1 MKYKSAISSNK
12 VKAVVAG
19 MPLNITLEDLKV
31 CAAPLEKKVWI
42 YFSKHD
48 GCSACTTRT
57 IVFIENY
64 LALERFISDDE
75 DRREKAWEMSL
86 ETTMKGS
93 EIRPDILYKQERYDH
108 VQPLIVKKIEN
119 KIRLDKTGW
128 INIKDLLGIEKYL
141 NLDLLEYFENIIVAN
156 GIEYQ
161 NLKRIHQYGTGKMI
175 LLKSYLDKYFNAKY
189 GTDFHI

>member
-64 LALERFISDDE
+64 LALERFIENDE
-75 DRREKAWEMSL
+75 ERRQQAWEMSL
-86 ETTMKGS
+86 ESTMKGS
-93 EIRPDILYKQERYDH
+93 DIRPDILYKQERYDH
-108 VQPLIVKKIEN
+108 VTPLIVKKIEN

-141 NLDLLEYFENIIVAN
+141 NLDLKDYFEQIIVAN
-156 GIEYQ
+156 GIEHQ
-161 NLKRIHQYGTGKMI
+161 NLKRVHSYGTGKMI
-175 LLKSYLDKYFNAKY
+175 KLKSYLENYFNKKY
-189 GTDFHI
+189 GTDFNI

>member
-1 MKYKSAISSNK
+1 MKYKQAISANK

-31 CAAPLEKKVWI
+31 CSAPLEKKVWI

-48 GCSACTTRT
+48 GCSAVNTRT

-64 LALERFISDDE
+64 LALERFIEDDE
-75 DRREKAWEMSL
+75 ERRAKAWEMSL
-86 ETTMKGS
+86 ESTLKGS
-93 EIRPDILYKQERYDH
+93 DIRPDILYKRERYDH
-108 VQPLIVKKIEN
+108 VQPLIIKKIEN
-119 KIRLDKTGW
+119 KIRLDKNGW

-161 NLKRIHQYGTGKMI
+161 NLKRIHAYGTGKMI
-175 LLKSYLDKYFNAKY
+175 LLKSYIENYFNKKY
-189 GTDFHI
+189 GTNLHI

>member
-1 MKYKSAISSNK
+1 MKYKQAVSSNK

-31 CAAPLEKKVWI
+31 CSAPLEKKVWI

-48 GCSACTTRT
+48 GCSAINTRT

-64 LALERFISDDE
+64 LALERFIQDDE
-75 DRREKAWEMSL
+75 ERREKAWNMSL
-86 ETTMKGS
+86 ESTLRGS
-93 EIRPDILYKQERYDH
+93 DVRPDILYKQERYDH
-108 VQPLIVKKIEN
+108 VQPLIIKKIEN

-141 NLDLLEYFENIIVAN
+141 NFDLKDYFEQIILAN
-156 GIEYQ
+156 KIEYQ
-161 NLKRIHQYGTGKMI
+161 NLKRVHVYGTGKMI
-175 LLKSYLDKYFNAKY
+175 LLKSYIDNYFNVKY
-189 GTDFHI
+189 ETDFNI

>member
-1 MKYKSAISSNK
+1 MKYKQAVSSNK

-31 CAAPLEKKVWI
+31 CSAPLEKKVWI

-48 GCSACTTRT
+48 GCSAVNTRT

-64 LALERFISDDE
+64 LALERFIEDDE
-75 DRREKAWEMSL
+75 ERREKAWDMSGQ
-86 ETTMKGS
+86 TIMRGS
-93 EIRPDILYKQERYDH
+93 EIRPDILFKQERYDH
-108 VQPLIVKKIEN
+108 VQPLIIKKIEN

-141 NLDLLEYFENIIVAN
+141 NLDLKDYFEQIILAN
-156 GIEYQ
+156 GIEHQ
-161 NLKRIHQYGTGKMI
+161 NLKRVHVYGTGKMI
-175 LLKSYLDKYFNAKY
+175 KLKSYIDNYFNEKY
-189 GTDFHI
+189 GTNFDI

>member
-48 GCSACTTRT
+48 NCSACTTRT
-57 IVFIENY
+57 VVFIENY
-64 LALERFISDDE
+64 LALERFIDDDE
-75 DRREKAWEMSL
+75 ERRQQAWEMSL
-86 ETTMKGS
+86 ETTMRGND
-93 EIRPDILYKQERYDH
+93 IRPDILFKQERYDH
-108 VQPLIVKKIEN
+108 VQPLIIKKIET

-141 NLDLLEYFENIIVAN
+141 NLDLLEYFEQIILEN
-156 GIEYQ
+156 GIQYQ
-161 NLKRIHQYGTGKMI
+161 NLKRNHQYGTGKMI
-175 LLKSYLDKYFNAKY
+175 NLKSYIDNYFNEKY
-189 GTDFHI
+189 STNLHI